1 MICVD
6 QLMRQARM
14 GGRVVRPGA
23 QERVRASCFW
33 GYLGPA
39 ETASVLVERL
49 RAARDG
55 TLEGSSCGLK
65 SKQPCPR
72 VAVCS
77 RLGTLTPSLVPAQA
91 SCRRAPAPAAL
102 PGQFSNG
109 CLPLLFGDFCFVSA
123 SPFERCCHVELC
135 SLAISY
141 LPRLSGP
148 LCITVFA

>member
-1 MICVD
+1 MICAD
-6 QLMRQARM
+6 QLMRQART
-14 GGRVVRPGA
+14 GAVRPGLKR
-23 QERVRASCFW
+23 ESGPLFLGC
-33 GYLGPA
+33 LGPA

-49 RAARDG
+49 SAARDG
-55 TLEGSSCGLK
+55 ALQGSSCGLK

-72 VAVCS
+72 VAFCS
-77 RLGTLTPSLVPAQA
+77 WLGTLTPSLVPAQA

-123 SPFERCCHVELC
+123 SSFERCCHVELC
-135 SLAISY
+135 SLAISH